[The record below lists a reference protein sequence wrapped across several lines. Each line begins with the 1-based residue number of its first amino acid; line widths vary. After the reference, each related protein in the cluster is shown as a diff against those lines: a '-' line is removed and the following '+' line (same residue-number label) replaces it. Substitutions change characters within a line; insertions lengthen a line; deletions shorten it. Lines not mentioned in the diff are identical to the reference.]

1 MKRTDDITIINI
13 ETAILNT
20 AKANILNLIKNQK
33 QNKYLLIIFVQ
44 FFIIFNNFLFW
55 LNIKETEEQ
64 STVPFTI

>member
-1 MKRTDDITIINI
+1 M
-13 ETAILNT
+13 
-20 AKANILNLIKNQK
+20 AKANILNLIKNK
-33 QNKYLLIIFVQ
+33 KWNKYLLIIFVQ

>member
-64 STVPFTI
+64 STIPFTI